1 MIFSNHIAGFPPPSS
16 SSSASPFILP
26 QDHGHHHHHHDRH
39 DMAMM
44 MRRSMSFDG
53 RVTGHGGPGFL
64 DEGGNEM
71 NIGVL
76 NGDGDLSD
84 DGSQMMLGEKKKRLS
99 VEQVKA
105 LERSFETGNKLEPE
119 RKAQL
124 ARSLGLQPRQVA
136 IWFQNRRARWK
147 TKQLERD
154 YEVLKRQLEILK
166 SDNDALHSQNEK
178 LHAELMAIKARE
190 MNGKRAEGSSYWSN
204 NNGSSD
210 VSCDI
215 NLDISRT
222 SSVIDNSLT
231 LKLDPHHNI
240 NTSAQDDTGNLCN
253 IFGNGGTAVV
263 DEHRTF
269 WPWAVLTDQHD
280 QLHES

>member
-1 MIFSNHIAGFPPPSS
+1 MIFSNHVAGFPPPSPS
-16 SSSASPFILP
+16 SSTSPFILP
-26 QDHGHHHHHHDRH
+26 NDLGHHNHHRH

-53 RVTGHGGPGFL
+53 GLLEHRGPGFV

-71 NIGVL
+71 NVGVL

-99 VEQVKA
+99 VDQVKA
-105 LERSFETGNKLEPE
+105 LERSFETGNKLDPE

-166 SDNDALHSQNEK
+166 SDNDNLHSQNEK

-204 NNGSSD
+204 NGSSD
-210 VSCDI
+210 VSCEI

-231 LKLDPHHNI
+231 LKLDPRHNI

-263 DEHRTF
+263 NEHHTL
-269 WPWAVLTDQHD
+269 WQWAIPTDQHG